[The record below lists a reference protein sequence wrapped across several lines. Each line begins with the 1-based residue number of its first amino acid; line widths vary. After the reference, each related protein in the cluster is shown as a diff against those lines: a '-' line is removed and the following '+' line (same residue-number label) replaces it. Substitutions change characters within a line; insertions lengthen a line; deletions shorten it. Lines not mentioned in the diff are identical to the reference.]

1 MQKTYK
7 AITKDF
13 SDSQLTQAF
22 HVVDLKAQMEA
33 IEKTLTSERVDSE
46 LRQRLKVPES
56 RYHALQRQ
64 LENAKKARSKS
75 GRYARK
81 RFSS

>member
-7 AITKDF
+7 EITKDF
-13 SDSQLTQAF
+13 SDAQLQQAF

-33 IEKTLTSERVDSE
+33 IQKTLTSERVSGE

-64 LENAKKARSKS
+64 LESAKKARESSKLP
-75 GRYARK
+75 
-81 RFSS
+81 